1 MEYIN
6 IGTANSDIVDQGRF
20 SEKKKKKQILY
31 WALKMSRNHPVEVR
45 AV

>member
-20 SEKKKKKQILY
+20 SEKKKKK
-31 WALKMSRNHPVEVR
+31 SRFYIGL
-45 AV
+45 

>member
-20 SEKKKKKQILY
+20 SEKKKK
-31 WALKMSRNHPVEVR
+31 SRFYIGL
-45 AV
+45 

>member
-20 SEKKKKKQILY
+20 SEKKKKKVDSILGY
-31 WALKMSRNHPVEVR
+31 ENEQESSS
-45 AV
+45 